1 MNTCIKVYRVVR
13 QGHSFPQA
21 IKTVQYATPP
31 SFRIIPLTQWVTCLG
46 MDDLLRDS
54 RVMDSLLG
62 AVPGEAVAAPPEL
75 E

>member
-1 MNTCIKVYRVVR
+1 
-13 QGHSFPQA
+13 
-21 IKTVQYATPP
+21 
-31 SFRIIPLTQWVTCLG
+31 

-62 AVPGEAVAAPPEL
+62 AVPGEAALAAPEL